1 MIQPA
6 MIQPPDPTKLQTN
19 TATFFDTDSNDPQR
33 SSFDSINPVTDDS
46 NEEGVKLLST
56 HTVLGFPYLTVSWC
70 YLGNKHVY
78 HLFGVD
84 PFYWLLLFSIGA
96 LYSNVLLTC
105 LIFIF
110 WICVILYTF
119 QETPILGADDDTES
133 DSDDSDYEEMYR
145 TSDGMNVGKHGTTSS
160 IDSSNATGT
169 RSSKG
174 IRRRYLTSQVEI
186 DPDDELQ
193 GIFGK

>member
-1 MIQPA
+1 MIQ
-6 MIQPPDPTKLQTN
+6 PDPTKLQTK

-46 NEEGVKLLST
+46 NAEGVKLLST

-110 WICVILYTF
+110 WICVILYIF

-145 TSDGMNVGKHGTTSS
+145 TSDGHVGKHGTTSS
-160 IDSSNATGT
+160 IDSSNANGT

-193 GIFGK
+193 GIFGR